1 MIEAFFDDHAI
12 INAGK
17 DYALAN
23 FILPLIYA
31 IVGGGL
37 GSAIFLLLHRLFI
50 TQSSFLPNTLAMY
63 VSILALILVS
73 NHRAFPAWFLYAIPV
88 SMVLGYAYTAID
100 LRMRKEG
107 AE

>member
-12 INAGK
+12 INVGRE
-17 DYALAN
+17 YALAN

-37 GSAIFLLLHRLFI
+37 GSAIFLSLHRLFT
-50 TQSSFLPNTLAMY
+50 TQSSFLPNSLAMY
-63 VSILALILVS
+63 VSILALILIS
-73 NHRAFPAWFLYAIPV
+73 NHRAFSAGFLYAIPV

-100 LRMRKEG
+100 LCMRKEG